1 MIKKARFEK
10 KISQKELARLLSVT
24 QSYIS
29 KIENRKTKT
38 LSILIIL
45 KLSEILELDPV
56 DVFKYLA
63 EL

>member
-1 MIKKARFEK
+1 MIKKARFDK
-10 KISQKELARLLSVT
+10 KISQKELARLLKIT
-24 QSYIS
+24 QSYVS

-56 DVFKYLA
+56 DLFKYLA